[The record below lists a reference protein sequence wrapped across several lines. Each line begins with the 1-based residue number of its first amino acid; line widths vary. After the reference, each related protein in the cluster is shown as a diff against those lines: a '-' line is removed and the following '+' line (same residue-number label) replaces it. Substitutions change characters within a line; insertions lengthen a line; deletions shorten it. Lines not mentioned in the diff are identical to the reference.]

1 MYQLRRLQ
9 GDVMYATYEVL
20 MTIEGLEEG
29 LDAHD
34 IDMVLYKNLRRSEI
48 TVNVIESKEE
58 DR

>member
-1 MYQLRRLQ
+1 
-9 GDVMYATYEVL
+9 MYATYEVL